1 MVRIVERKPH
11 PSSPEHEVVVFQT
24 KVRHEMQI
32 PRGAPEEEV
41 VELIRR
47 YLKGYDVETP
57 EGKTHVPGY
66 EDVYP
71 EARGEEPGESVF

>member
-1 MVRIVERKPH
+1 MARIVERKPH
-11 PSSPEHEVVVFQT
+11 PNSVEHEVVVFQT
-24 KVRHEMQI
+24 RVRHEMEI
-32 PRGAPEEEV
+32 PRGAAEEEV

-47 YLKGYDVETP
+47 YLRGYDVETP

-71 EARGEEPGESVF
+71 ETRGEEGGK